1 MKKIIL
7 HTGEWKHRKAGKID
21 LYGSVS
27 GFPSIENFGINK
39 EEFEDYIDDKQDIL
53 DRVEERKNNY
63 LVKGGFLIVPILA
76 VSVFLKNEVQSLLI
90 GVLIGVVLLSL
101 YLSVSYFMDKRRLKN
116 IYNEKIERYIDA
128 VLEWSQ
134 L

>member
-7 HTGEWKHRKAGKID
+7 HTGVWKHRIAGKID

-76 VSVFLKNEVQSLLI
+76 VSVFLNNDVQSLLV